1 MPGGKKG
8 LQVSETT
15 HNSGRRM
22 QTPKGNVKNGDKVE
36 VMKAEVTKDER
47 ELLGIKHRSDN
58 N

>member
-1 MPGGKKG
+1 
-8 LQVSETT
+8 
-15 HNSGRRM
+15 M